1 MKHDAKAARC
11 CARSRQSCD
20 VLQADWKIFMS
31 CSKLPD
37 IHNDCSFH
45 DWLVDWSTVIPL
57 TIADVTHQLNDAE
70 ALCRD
75 IFVGAVTAEEK
86 QDAAGAEKYQNSLAN
101 LQSVMRSKLNATT
114 AWLLLVTLPTS
125 LHHCDVRSTFPH
137 CIIVPSS

>member
-1 MKHDAKAARC
+1 
-11 CARSRQSCD
+11 
-20 VLQADWKIFMS
+20 MS

-37 IHNDCSFH
+37 INNECSFH
-45 DWLVDWSTVIPL
+45 DWLVDWSAVVPL

-86 QDAAGAEKYQNSLAN
+86 QDAAGAEKFQNCLAN

-114 AWLLLVTLPTS
+114 AWLLLVTSPTS
-125 LHHCDVRSTFPH
+125 LHNCVIF
-137 CIIVPSS
+137 INVPSLH